1 MTGISRNS
9 RESRKMLRRE
19 QWYEG
24 KEKKRSALNTK
35 IKVESISSIEESTR
49 LKKKYL
55 GINKF

>member
-1 MTGISRNS
+1 MTGISRNG
-9 RESRKMLRRE
+9 RESRKMLRRQ

-49 LKKKYL
+49 
-55 GINKF
+55 